1 MLFEKMYRSIRKWI
15 LLLLI
20 EIKIEILVMLID
32 IKVLYVSD
40 GCIIEM
46 CWLYEFVCKKCGF
59 FGRC

>member
-46 CWLYEFVCKKCGF
+46 C
-59 FGRC
+59 